1 MQSIT
6 HVIYDLAARPECI
19 QPLRDEI
26 EPIIAAEGWTK
37 AAMAKMWKLDSF
49 MKESQRMN
57 GGKSIV
63 TLLFIVWLLIITQ
76 FP

>member
-19 QPLRDEI
+19 QPLREEI

-49 MKESQRMN
+49 LKECMRYN
-57 GGKSIV
+57 GIGLSTSPSLAHV
-63 TLLFIVWLLIITQ
+63 CRR
-76 FP
+76 

>member
-6 HVIYDLAARPECI
+6 HVIYDLAARPECM

-37 AAMAKMWKLDSF
+37 AAMGKMWKLDSF
-49 MKESQRMN
+49 LKECMRYN
-57 GGKSIV
+57 GIGLSTSHSLV
-63 TLLFIVWLLIITQ
+63 LVCRR
-76 FP
+76 